1 MSLQIKPAPIRKTVS
16 VKAAPERAFRVF
28 TADMTRWW
36 HPDHHLGKSPLKS
49 AVVEP
54 RAGGRWYEID
64 EDGTE
69 CNWGKVLV
77 WEPPAR
83 VVFAWQLTAEWKY
96 DPEFITEIEV
106 RFIPDGTGTRVELE
120 HRHIERYAERAEA
133 VRALLDAPEGWTLG
147 MTRFA
152 AIADASD

>member
-106 RFIPDGTGTRVELE
+106 RFIPDGTETRGELE

-133 VRALLDAPEGWTLG
+133 VMPRLDATEPRA
-147 MTRFA
+147 TRCFRPCCPPA
-152 AIADASD
+152 C